1 MLCDYITIIEQS
13 NSEPPSTIT
22 EVSANQRVMP
32 QWLLGVTDN

>member
-22 EVSANQRVMP
+22 EVSANQRVM
-32 QWLLGVTDN
+32 WLLGVTDN